1 VTDNFLRLSG
11 VITEKPTFKKSP
23 SGIEHCNFTIEHRS
37 MQREADCPRNA
48 YCYMAIVVSGN
59 LANQLKNK
67 LSKGM
72 QLRVSGF
79 ITFHQSANKLGKLVL
94 HAQYIEQI

>member
-1 VTDNFLRLSG
+1 VTENFLRLSG
-11 VITEKPTFKKSP
+11 VVTEKPTFKISP
-23 SGIEHCNFTIEHRS
+23 SGVEHCSFTIEHRS
-37 MQREADCPRNA
+37 VQKEVELPRNA
-48 YCYMAIVVSGN
+48 YCYMPVVISGTLAI
-59 LANQLKNK
+59 QLKNK

-79 ITFHQSANKLGKLVL
+79 ITYQQSANKVGKLVL

>member
-1 VTDNFLRLSG
+1 VTDNFLRISG
-11 VITEKPTFKKSP
+11 LITEKPIFKKSP
-23 SGIEHCNFTIEHRS
+23 SGVEHCNFTIEHRS
-37 MQREADCPRNA
+37 MQKEAECPRNA
-48 YCYMAIVVSGN
+48 CCYMPIAASGD
-59 LANQLKNK
+59 LASQLKNK

-79 ITFHQSANKLGKLVL
+79 ITFHQSANKVGKLVL

>member
-1 VTDNFLRLSG
+1 MTENFLSLSG
-11 VITEKPTFKKSP
+11 VITEKPTFKVSP
-23 SGIEHCNFTIEHRS
+23 SGVEHCNFTIEHRS
-37 MQREADCPRNA
+37 IQKEVELPRNA
-48 YCYMAIVVSGN
+48 YCYMPVATSGT
-59 LANQLKNK
+59 LDTQLKNK

-79 ITFHQSANKLGKLVL
+79 ITYQQSANKVGKLVL